1 MDDTPIEKGF
11 PGSTS
16 GEEPTC
22 QYKRHEIR
30 SLGQKDPLEEGMAT
44 PLVFLP
50 GESHG

>member
-1 MDDTPIEKGF
+1 MDDTPTEKGF

-16 GEEPTC
+16 GEEPTRQC
-22 QYKRHEIR
+22 RRHEIR
-30 SLGQKDPLEEGMAT
+30 SLGHKDPLREGMAT